1 MIIAVDLTGGTAVV
15 ELVEA
20 EDCKRFSV
28 AVAGGDSESLG
39 AALTG
44 HGIGRLLPSGDAMVD
59 IGAVRRMAEGR
70 VPAGWADDFAGM
82 LKYAESKGWLD
93 ETGTSIQ
100 AHVEQAG

>member
-1 MIIAVDLTGGTAVV
+1 VIIAVDLTGGTAVV
-15 ELVEA
+15 ELAEP

-28 AVAGGDSESLG
+28 AVSGGDGASLE

-44 HGIGRLLPSGDAMVD
+44 QGIGRLLPSGDALVD

-70 VPAGWADDFAGM
+70 VAAGWDDEFAGM
-82 LKYAESKGWLD
+82 LGYARSKGWLD

-100 AHVEQAG
+100 AHVERTG

>member
-1 MIIAVDLTGGTAVV
+1 MIIAVNLTGGTAVI
-15 ELVEA
+15 ELAEP

-28 AVAGGDSESLG
+28 VVSGGDTEALG

-44 HGIGRLLPSGDAMVD
+44 QEIGRLLPSGDVMVD

-70 VPAGWADDFAGM
+70 VPTGWDDDFTGM
-82 LKYAESKGWLD
+82 LEYARSKGWLD

>member
-59 IGAVRRMAEGR
+59 IAAVRRMAEGR
-70 VPAGWADDFAGM
+70 VPAGWDEDFAGM
-82 LKYAESKGWLD
+82 LRYAESKGWLD
-93 ETGTSIQ
+93 ETGTAIQ